1 MHRTEG
7 EDHKIESGKRRFA
20 SANPPL
26 QKATRLPAE
35 FMNAVQEE
43 ICSVIEEAVPQ
54 IPLHSTSAE
63 DRSAGWKQLLKALQE
78 GHIIKGT
85 SFHSTALSS
94 GLTEDSGFVSTPN
107 TRESVQDLRATM
119 PYGFD
124 KILDRYRDP
133 NPTSKKSKEIPLSVL
148 AQLFGADQFIIIDTP
163 MTDPIDLVLGGTS
176 AEAWDGNLTILITG
190 GCTNTSLSIVA
201 PTPRKSRVTLLNAG
215 WGTQADSVSSYGEI
229 TWNGAGLQ
237 TFKFRKDY
245 RADMYFNNSG
255 TLVDIR
261 QTPPHAAAYNGSP
274 AMWSRLHGIRDMKT
288 VDVETPFVTPASGNS
303 TYPFPLLVLDQSSS
317 VNGGTNG
324 AGVRVAGDV
333 GIELPQSSISRIN
346 NSRKRKTGRIFHSS
360 EGELIWDKGLDASG
374 TQRGYTRLDDSVED
388 ILRHY
393 RTVDGI
399 FAADGSSLGFF
410 SHVGDKDH
418 FNLSPFMNSCLLNKA
433 MILFS
438 QLQIPDDESITVR
451 LVLRTR
457 ACDGTTGYLDYE
469 STDVVLPAG
478 SDTYRSV
485 EFTFPSPLVFVAGSA
500 IEPMLKSISR
510 VGVGTKSVGGISTAI
525 SFTRV
530 SGAAI

>member
-7 EDHKIESGKRRFA
+7 EDYKLESGKRRFA

-43 ICSVIEEAVPQ
+43 ICSVIEAAVPQ
-54 IPLHSTSAE
+54 IPVHSTSAE
-63 DRSAGWKQLLKALQE
+63 DRAAGWKQLLQALQE

-94 GLTEDSGFVSTPN
+94 GLKEDTGFVSTPN
-107 TRESVQDLRATM
+107 TRESVQELRATM
-119 PYGFD
+119 PLGFD
-124 KILDRYRDP
+124 KILDRYSNP
-133 NPTSKKSKEIPLSVL
+133 NPDSKTSKEIPLSVL

-163 MTDPIDLVLGGTS
+163 MTDPIDLVLGGS
-176 AEAWDGNLTILITG
+176 FAEAWDGNLTIIITG
-190 GCTNTSLSIVA
+190 GCTNTHLSIVA

-215 WGTQADSVSSYGEI
+215 WGTQADNVSSYGEI
-229 TWNGAGLQ
+229 TWNAAGLQ
-237 TFKFRKDY
+237 SFKFRKDY
-245 RADMYFNNSG
+245 RADMYFNNFG
-255 TLVDIR
+255 TRVDLR
-261 QTPPHAAAYNGSP
+261 QTPPHAVSYNGSP

-317 VNGGTNG
+317 ENGGTDG

-333 GIELPQSSISRIN
+333 GYELPQSSISRIN

-360 EGELIWDKGLDASG
+360 DGELIWDKGRDAGG
-374 TQRGYTRLDDSVED
+374 TQRGYVRLDNPVED

-393 RTVDGI
+393 RTVDGS
-399 FAADGSSLGFF
+399 FPGDGDSLGFF
-410 SHVGDKDH
+410 SHVGDTGR

-433 MILFS
+433 MILFTA
-438 QLQIPDDESITVR
+438 LEIPEDESITVR
-451 LVLRTR
+451 LVLRWR

-478 SDTYRSV
+478 SDVYRSV
-485 EFTFPSPLVFVAGSA
+485 EFTFPSPSVFAAGSA
-500 IEPMLKSISR
+500 LEPMLKSISR
-510 VGVGTKSVGGISTAI
+510 VGTGTKYVGSISSAL

-530 SGAAI
+530 SEA